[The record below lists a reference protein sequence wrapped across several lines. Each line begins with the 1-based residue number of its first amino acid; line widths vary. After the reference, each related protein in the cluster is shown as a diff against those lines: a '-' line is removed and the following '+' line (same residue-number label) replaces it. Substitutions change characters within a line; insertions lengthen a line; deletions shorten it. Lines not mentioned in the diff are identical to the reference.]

1 MQAQQEVVPAQ
12 VADAVQ
18 PPRPAEAVGASVTFS
33 MSPDLVT
40 ISAPHGAQAEAVRTL
55 RTYIMAQHV
64 EDGRRGLAICGA
76 SAGVGCTFTAVNL
89 AVALSQIGVK
99 TLLIDGNLRQPAV
112 EDFIRPSGR
121 LSGLR
126 QLLSGVDAALSDCI
140 QHEVLPDLAV
150 MYAGGAAPNAQE
162 LLAGDECKNIID
174 TCLRDFDLTIIDT
187 PPANGSADVRRIS
200 TLAGYSL
207 IVARRNISFV
217 SDVSVLAAQL
227 TEDRAHVVGTVMNE
241 A

>member
-1 MQAQQEVVPAQ
+1 MARYTGPKVKISRRLNINVFENPKGDRAVERRPYPPGEHGRARRRAFIGTHEQA
-12 VADAVQ
+12 
-18 PPRPAEAVGASVTFS
+18 RRVG
-33 MSPDLVT
+33 D
-40 ISAPHGAQAEAVRTL
+40 
-55 RTYIMAQHV
+55 
-64 EDGRRGLAICGA
+64 
-76 SAGVGCTFTAVNL
+76 
-89 AVALSQIGVK
+89 
-99 TLLIDGNLRQPAV
+99 LRQPAV